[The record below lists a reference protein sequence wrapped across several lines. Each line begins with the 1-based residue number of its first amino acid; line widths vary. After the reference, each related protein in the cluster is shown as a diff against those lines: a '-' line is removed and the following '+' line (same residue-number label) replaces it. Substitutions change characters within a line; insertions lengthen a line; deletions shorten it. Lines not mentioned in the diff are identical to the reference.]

1 MIKTENTTM
10 VESGRNVPTLL
21 DLTKSE
27 QYRRVLQFITSSQ
40 PPPRL
45 YFQAIRCTLPGCPCE
60 CFSPGKT
67 VLRACE
73 TCKHGWVAHGE
84 YIIHYDD
91 KPIQYAAI
99 LKAVKMLFS
108 YFCSKTRFWVHIR
121 TASVSNEYPQSIF

>member
-10 VESGRNVPTLL
+10 VESGRNVPSLL

-84 YIIHYDD
+84 YITITGL
-91 KPIQYAAI
+91 ILQYSAI
-99 LKAVKMLFS
+99 FHSCKNDNFQMKNCDFFLIFAQNIDPGHML
-108 YFCSKTRFWVHIR
+108 
-121 TASVSNEYPQSIF
+121 